1 MLQRLMPEAAAEPLS
16 KSALHDLWDG
26 FRRAD
31 VWGRLGWLEIKRR
44 YRRTVIGPFWN
55 VISLAVF
62 IATVGTIGT
71 GLWNLDPFVYLPY
84 LTAGMLVWLMI
95 STCATEACTLF
106 IASVHLYRHAR
117 FDFSLLGY
125 ALVWR
130 NFLVLLHHLLVYAI
144 VVIALA
150 PQLLGLATL
159 LVVPGLAL
167 LMINGVWLGL
177 LLGMF
182 CLRFRDVQQ
191 VVISLIQI
199 AVFMTPIFWPAD
211 QLQSN
216 SVRLAFVHLN
226 PLNHCVEVVRAPLLG
241 KAPTPG
247 NYIAVIL
254 IAIVGWAVTYAAF
267 ARFRRRIT
275 YWS

>member
-1 MLQRLMPEAAAEPLS
+1 MLHRLAPSVTDTPLA
-16 KSALHDLWDG
+16 KSAARDLWDG
-26 FRRAD
+26 LRRAD

-62 IATVGTIGT
+62 VATIGT
-71 GLWNLDPFVYLPY
+71 VGAGLWNQDPFVYLPY

-106 IASVHLYRHAR
+106 IANTQLYRHAR

-130 NFLVLLHHLLVYAI
+130 NFLVLLHHLLVYGLI
-144 VVIALA
+144 VLALA
-150 PQLLGLATL
+150 PQLVGPAML
-159 LVVPGLAL
+159 LIVPGLGL

-177 LLGMF
+177 LLGLL

-191 VVISLIQI
+191 VVTSLIQI
-199 AVFMTPIFWPAD
+199 ALFITPIFWPAG
-211 QLQSN
+211 QLQPGA
-216 SVRLAFVHLN
+216 VRLVFVHLN
-226 PLNHCVEVVRAPLLG
+226 PIYHCVEVVRAPLLG
-241 KAPTPG
+241 KVPTAG
-247 NYIAVIL
+247 NYTAVVL
-254 IAIVGWAVTYAAF
+254 LALVGWTIALAAF
-267 ARFRRRIT
+267 SRFRKRVA